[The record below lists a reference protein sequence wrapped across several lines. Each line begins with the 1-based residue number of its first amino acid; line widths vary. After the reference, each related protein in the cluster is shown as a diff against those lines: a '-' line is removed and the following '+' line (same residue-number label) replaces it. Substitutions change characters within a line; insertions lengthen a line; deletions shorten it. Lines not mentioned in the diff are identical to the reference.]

1 MFILMDAHQ
10 RNEGGN
16 NNERSE
22 SEESSWSGTTLQDRV
37 NVRIYPLSGNV
48 LITILLFNV

>member
-37 NVRIYPLSGNV
+37 NVHRKAFIRYRV
-48 LITILLFNV
+48 MF